1 MLKILSFILC
11 IDYIF
16 ILCLSQVKK
25 SGFHPTR
32 KHVGFSPQVYNR
44 NIRQDNATANLKQ
57 AKKILLNNHAPN
69 QN

>member
-1 MLKILSFILC
+1 PVRIN
-11 IDYIF
+11 
-16 ILCLSQVKK
+16 
-25 SGFHPTR
+25 
-32 KHVGFSPQVYNR
+32 NR